1 MRLTNYLLAIAA
13 IASATFAANA
23 EQISIDA
30 AMRTAQ
36 RHLVNKSLK
45 SNRSA
50 ESLNLV
56 YAAPNIYNEDEN
68 AYYVFNRQ
76 NGGFVIVG
84 ADDCATSI
92 LATID
97 EGSFDIN
104 NLPDNFK
111 WWMEN
116 NQEQISEAILNGD
129 IDAEPSDRALAETQ
143 ASTGRQ
149 SIQPLI
155 STKWSTTG

>member
-76 NGGFVIVG
+76 NGGFVISYK
-84 ADDCATSI
+84 A
-92 LATID
+92 
-97 EGSFDIN
+97 
-104 NLPDNFK
+104 P
-111 WWMEN
+111 
-116 NQEQISEAILNGD
+116 
-129 IDAEPSDRALAETQ
+129 
-143 ASTGRQ
+143 
-149 SIQPLI
+149 
-155 STKWSTTG
+155 